1 MALSNMKVFND
12 FVLGTVTETIQQQI
26 ELFNGASNNAIQL
39 TAASNVGDFS
49 RETFWQNIVGLQ
61 RRRNAY
67 GSGTVSPVTLNQEQ
81 MTSVKVAGGTPPVLF
96 EPQQLT
102 WIQKNPEEAGVVIGE
117 QLGRAIVAD
126 QLNTAITALVTCV
139 GQTTAVVTDA
149 ATATLGRATLNT
161 AASKFGDRA
170 ARLNVWLMHSKPMH
184 DLFGENLANAAQLFS
199 IDQVSVI
206 QDGFGRRMIMT
217 DSPALTYDDTGTKY
231 NVLGLTQGAVTIEDN
246 GDFFQNVETTN
257 GKENIER
264 TYQCEYTFNV
274 KVKGYSWTSS
284 DKSPNDAALAAE
296 ANWDKVYSDVKDT
309 AGVLVK
315 VQ

>member
-12 FVLGTVTETIQQQI
+12 FVLGMTTETIQQQI
-26 ELFNGASNNAIQL
+26 ELFNSASNNAIQL
-39 TAASNVGDFS
+39 TSASNVGDFS
-49 RETFWQNIVGLQ
+49 HETFWQNIVGLQ

-67 GSGTVSPVTLNQEQ
+67 GSGNVASVTLNQEQ
-81 MTSVKVAGGTPPVLF
+81 MTSVKVAGGTPPILF
-96 EPQQLT
+96 EPQQFY
-102 WIQKNPEEAGVVIGE
+102 WIQQNPERAGVIIGE
-117 QLGRAIVAD
+117 QLGNAMVAD

-139 GQTTAVVTDA
+139 GQTAAVVTDA
-149 ATATLGRATLNT
+149 SSAKIERGTLNT
-161 AASKFGDRA
+161 GASKFGDRA
-170 ARLNVWLMHSKPMH
+170 ARLNVWVMHSKPMH
-184 DLFGENLANAAQLFS
+184 DLFDENIANASRLFS
-199 IDQVSVI
+199 IDDVSVI
-206 QDGFGRRMIMT
+206 EDGFGRRMIMT

-246 GDFFQNVETTN
+246 GDFFQNIETKN

-264 TYQCEYTFNV
+264 TLQTEYTFNV
-274 KVKGYSWTSS
+274 KVKGYSWTSN
-284 DKSPNDAALAAE
+284 DKSPNDAALGAE